1 MGIEKLG
8 EFVKFVPGIN
18 SSRVQKQFENQ
29 EIEFYDQASFENDYS
44 QLSFISE
51 ELSNSHNS
59 INLTLNEGD
68 VVISNSL
75 QKATIVSKDNIGKVL
90 SLNFTKV
97 EFEKRLMDKGYFLFL
112 FNSFKDVKKQK
123 EKELQGTGSILR
135 IPVRALSE
143 ITVPVVSIDE
153 QKKIG
158 AIYLETL
165 KLQNNLNKYSKLIE
179 QFTNSVLEDTLRR
192 EKLNEK

>member
-18 SSRVQKQFENQ
+18 SSRVQKKFENQ

-112 FNSFKDVKKQK
+112 FNSFKDVKRQK

-135 IPVRALSE
+135 IPVRLLSE

-158 AIYLETL
+158 AIYLERL

-179 QFTNSVLEDTLRR
+179 QFTNSILEDTLRG
-192 EKLNEK
+192 E

>member
-1 MGIEKLG
+1 MEIEKLG

-29 EIEFYDQASFENDYS
+29 EIEFYDQASFEIDYS
-44 QLSFISE
+44 QLSFITE
-51 ELSNSHNS
+51 ELSDSHNS

-75 QKATIVSKDNIGKVL
+75 QMATIVSKDNIGKAL

-97 EFEKRLMDKGYFLFL
+97 ECKKRLMDKGYFLFL
-112 FNSFKDVKKQK
+112 FNSFKDVKRQK

-135 IPVRALSE
+135 IPIRALSE
-143 ITVPVVSIDE
+143 ITVPIVPIDE

-179 QFTNSVLEDTLRR
+179 QFTNSILEDTLR
-192 EKLNEK
+192 EE

>member
-18 SSRVQKQFENQ
+18 SSRVQKKFENQ

-112 FNSFKDVKKQK
+112 FNSFKDVKRQK

-135 IPVRALSE
+135 IPVRLLSE

-165 KLQNNLNKYSKLIE
+165 KLQNNLDKYSKLIE
-179 QFTNSVLEDTLRR
+179 QFTNSILEDTLRG
-192 EKLNEK
+192 E